1 MSAFTPSPE
10 QSAIINAPA
19 NDDVLVV
26 AGAGSGK
33 TFTMTQRIIALI
45 RGGVAPERILGLT
58 FTRKA
63 AGELLERVSAAV
75 SAAGGQRIQGNK
87 SGQNAE
93 NSQNTHNGH
102 NAFDTPNASIE
113 IADVNIASSWDR
125 AFLKP
130 SIFTYD
136 AFFQTLVRQYGLL
149 VGFDQNT
156 QPLSEASAL
165 QLAIEVIDRHM
176 ELMSGEDFGALAKVA
191 QQVIDLSSAIGS
203 AMIGA
208 GCTDFEEAMD
218 RVSRWDTAFID
229 VLNKNLAGE
238 SISDTEPKVHKIS
251 KAKKDTDA
259 RWQAKLDTRAAEM
272 HSLCVYRCGELL
284 AATRKREVLLQLVRA
299 YAKAKRE
306 RNMAEFSDFTI
317 AAYQLIERFPSIGE
331 QTRRRYSH
339 VLLDEYQD
347 TSTTQ
352 AALIAA
358 LFHPD
363 NTHRCAVN
371 AVGDPFQSIYAWRGA
386 SPGAF
391 RMFQHDFHMP
401 QDSKPFPLSVTRR
414 NSRIVLEAANDLTLP
429 LRSLPARPSSSLMR
443 EVGVAP
449 LRALDNAPEGT
460 LGVLGYATI
469 GQEIDAVV
477 RFCRHAVE
485 KYRKRDSDSAHVAV
499 LFRGK
504 PRMPLYQEALERAG
518 LTTFVVGYSALLERP
533 EVRDIMALLHVAS
546 DRTDTKSLMR
556 LLATPRFNLS
566 SADLTALASIAEEL
580 NTQQRFRALAE
591 AGLVPADTP
600 AAQRAAVVREHR
612 DQVANMVFVS
622 DLLSQ
627 EDISSYE
634 HKLSEHGRRG
644 IAQAMQAV
652 RRVQHAVGR
661 PLGEVIRAAIEA
673 LDLDI
678 DAVVAHTVR
687 GEGSLNPTVARMPMH
702 AIVDLV
708 DTYTQELDIDQTPTL
723 RGFITWVDYLSNVK
737 DEAANLPDAPVD
749 VELMTV
755 HQSKGLEWDA
765 VAVVGMTQ
773 GGFPSNQG
781 EHLSITLEEGHEG
794 GVEQG
799 QWKAPEYHETAHSWL
814 TDPVAVPVP
823 MRADAAI
830 LPRFP
835 HDADVNADP
844 VATLQT
850 LEGVELIDDEAF
862 GSIRDWGDGVE
873 DADRSGWYLTQM
885 EEYGRRLHADERR
898 LAYVALTRAR
908 NDALMTYCMYTNAS
922 SRDPSTVKKG
932 AKKSSPSNFWLEV
945 HDALHAHSH
954 AVSAEQCVAQLSG
967 EVVFTTQEGE
977 PIAPPQGFF
986 VGDAAGEY
994 GKAVIADAWCTPL
1007 ERVSEIDGL
1016 YWPAHLSSGIQQRLN
1031 QGLPSVLQAI
1041 DEAKQ
1046 VVASSG
1052 GTAQLICGPLS
1063 RRAQLLADDADLM
1076 SGGENKE
1083 SLDETVKDKARRIL
1097 AAGRQ
1102 NVTSL
1107 QARVGGMSE
1116 RQEHDYW
1123 RSVIRPVP
1131 RISSPAAQEGTR
1143 FHDWAE
1149 RFMNAGN
1156 PTEQLRRELLIES
1169 DQYTGQCPNPC
1180 MDWNADQYRGVPVPA
1195 DGNIPVWAERLI
1207 QSAWAKRTPVWAERS
1222 IVVDVPGIGLVNGK
1236 LDAVF
1241 AGGLD
1246 ANDTSKRFTV
1256 VDWKT
1261 GRRPV
1266 KAADIERKLAQLDM
1280 YRLLL
1285 AVVEDVELES
1295 IDATLYYVSEPD
1307 ESLRELQ
1314 AHTKTKQEILTELS
1328 SGIPEQSDND

>member
-1 MSAFTPSPE
+1 MSAFTPSLE

-19 NDDVLVV
+19 NSDVLVV

-45 RGGVAPERILGLT
+45 QGGVAPERILGLT

-75 SAAGGQRIQGNK
+75 SGTGGQEVQG
-87 SGQNAE
+87 G
-93 NSQNTHNGH
+93 
-102 NAFDTPNASIE
+102 
-113 IADVNIASSWDR
+113 NIATSWDH

-130 SIFTYD
+130 AIYTYD

-165 QLAIEVIDRHM
+165 QLAIEVIDQHM
-176 ELMSGEDFGALAKVA
+176 ELISGEDFGALAKVA

-208 GCTDFEEAMD
+208 GCTDFEEAVD
-218 RVSRWDTAFID
+218 RVHQWDDAFIK
-229 VLNKNLAGE
+229 VLQRNLEGE
-238 SISDTEPKVHKIS
+238 SIPEKEPKITTIK

-259 RWQAKLDTRAAEM
+259 SWQAKLDIRAEQM
-272 HSLCVYRCGELL
+272 HTLCVYRCAELL
-284 AATRKREVLLQLVRA
+284 AATRKRETLLRLVRA
-299 YAKAKRE
+299 YAQAKRE

-317 AAYQLIERFPSIGE
+317 AAYQLVERFPSIGE

-363 NTHRCAVN
+363 DAHRCAVN

-391 RMFQHDFHMP
+391 RMFQHDFRMP
-401 QDSKPFPLSVTRR
+401 GDSKPFPLSITRR
-414 NSRIVLEAANDLTLP
+414 NSQIVLEAANDLTLP
-429 LRSLPARPSSSLMR
+429 LRSRPARPSSSLMH
-443 EVGVAP
+443 EVGVSS

-477 RFCRHAVE
+477 RFCKRAVK
-485 KYRKRDSDSAHVAV
+485 KYRKRESDSAHVAV

-533 EVRDIMALLHVAS
+533 EVRDILALLHVAS

-566 SADLTALASIAEEL
+566 AADLTALASIAEEL

-591 AGLVPADTP
+591 AGLVPVDTP
-600 AAQRAAVVREHR
+600 VEQQAAVVREHR
-612 DQVANMVFVS
+612 DQVANMVFVP
-622 DLLSQ
+622 DLLLHDDLST
-627 EDISSYE
+627 YE
-634 HKLSEHGRRG
+634 HKLSERGRRG
-644 IAQAMQAV
+644 IAQAAQAV
-652 RRVQHAVGR
+652 QQVQHAVGR
-661 PLGEVIRAAIEA
+661 PLAEVIRAAIEA

-678 DAVVAHTVR
+678 DAVVAHAMR
-687 GEGSLNPTVARMPMH
+687 PEGHLDPTIARMPMH
-702 AIVDLV
+702 SIVDLV
-708 DTYTQELDIDQTPTL
+708 DTYTQELDVDQTPTL

-765 VAVVGMTQ
+765 VAVVGMAQ

-781 EHLSITLEEGHEG
+781 SHLSITLEEGHEG
-794 GVEQG
+794 GTEQG
-799 QWKAPEYHETAHSWL
+799 QWQAPEYHETAHSWL

-835 HDADVNADP
+835 HDADVDADP
-844 VATLQT
+844 IAMLQT

-862 GSIRDWGDGVE
+862 GSIRDCGDGVE
-873 DADRSGWYLTQM
+873 DADRSGWYLTQT

-908 NDALMTYCMYTNAS
+908 KDVLMTYCAYTNES
-922 SRDPSTVKKG
+922 SRDPSMVKKG
-932 AKKSSPSNFWLEV
+932 ARKSSPSNFWMEI
-945 HDALHAHSH
+945 HDAMHAHPH
-954 AVSAEQCVAQLSG
+954 VVSAEQCVAQLSDA
-967 EVVFTTQEGE
+967 VALTTQEGE

-986 VGDAAGEY
+986 VGDAAEEY
-994 GKAVIADAWCTPL
+994 GKAVVADAWRTPL
-1007 ERVSEIDGL
+1007 EQVSEIDGL
-1016 YWPAHLSSGIQQRLN
+1016 YWPARLSPDIQQRLT
-1031 QGLPSVLQAI
+1031 QDIPSVLQAI

-1046 VVASSG
+1046 VVASNGETS
-1052 GTAQLICGPLS
+1052 QLICGPIS
-1063 RRAQLLADDADLM
+1063 RRAQLLADDIDLM
-1076 SGGENKE
+1076 SGGENEE
-1083 SLDETVKDKARRIL
+1083 SLDETVKAKAQRIL
-1097 AAGRQ
+1097 TAGRQ

-1116 RQEHDYW
+1116 REERDYW
-1123 RSVIRPVP
+1123 RYVVRPVP
-1131 RISSPAAQEGTR
+1131 RLSSPAAQEGTR

-1149 RFMNAGN
+1149 RFVNAGN
-1156 PTEQLRRELLIES
+1156 PAEQLHQELLIES
-1169 DQYTGQCPNPC
+1169 GQDTDQYAGQYLGLRSRQG
-1180 MDWNADQYRGVPVPA
+1180 ADRYRGVPMPT
-1195 DGNIPVWAERLI
+1195 DGDIAVWAERLA
-1207 QSAWAKRTPVWAERS
+1207 QSHWANRMPVWAERS

-1241 AGGLD
+1241 AGGLNADD
-1246 ANDTSKRFTV
+1246 ASKRFTI

-1266 KAADIERKLAQLDM
+1266 KTADIERKLAQLDM

-1307 ESLRELQ
+1307 EGLRELH
-1314 AHTKTKQEILTELS
+1314 AHAKTKQEILTELN